1 MLHGQPAEGGR
12 GLPCSMS
19 EFIEDCEVYASSTYP
34 VAISHGR
41 RMLGKVDLKARVNTE
56 TGEVTFYVPVD
67 KIDKLR

>member
-1 MLHGQPAEGGR
+1 
-12 GLPCSMS
+12 MS